1 MNLSDDVLT
10 SIYYSPSDF
19 IYGLYENPVY
29 DEETEADLSMNFVLP
44 LEFMTKWAR
53 CGATSDYLA
62 QYQSINIKQDHP
74 TQILMSSVIN
84 ELMENAVKFSADKTK
99 MITVSIRHYGYD
111 VVIEAINITDKL
123 GVDGLK
129 SFVSKLQNATS
140 YEDLFFEQLESS
152 FVFDSEGLTS
162 GIGILSIL
170 KDYNAK
176 IGIRIEEIS
185 ESYQTFRVYVQV
197 LIPTNTVFS

>member
-1 MNLSDDVLT
+1 LNLSDNVLT
-10 SIYYSPSDF
+10 GVYYSPSDF
-19 IYGLYENPVY
+19 VYGLYENPIY
-29 DEETEADLSMNFVLP
+29 DEKAEADLSMNFVLP

-62 QYQSINIKQDHP
+62 QYQSINIKQDQQ

-99 MITVSIRHYGYD
+99 MITVSIQHYGYD
-111 VVIEAINITDKL
+111 VVIEAINITDKS
-123 GVDGLK
+123 GVDGIK
-129 SFVSKLQNATS
+129 NFVKKLESGSS
-140 YEDLFFEQLESS
+140 YEDLFFTQLESS
-152 FVFDSEGLTS
+152 FKFDAAGLTS

-170 KDYNAK
+170 KDYSAK
-176 IGIRIEEIS
+176 LGIRIEVIS
-185 ESYQTFRVYVQV
+185 ELNHTFRVYVQM

>member
-10 SIYYSPSDF
+10 GMNYSQSEF
-19 IYGLYENPVY
+19 IYGLYETPVY
-29 DEETEADLSMNFVLP
+29 DENTDADLSMNFVLP

-62 QYQSINIKQDHP
+62 QYQSINIKQDQP
-74 TQILMSSVIN
+74 TQIVMSSVIN

-99 MITVSIRHYGYD
+99 MITVSIQHYGYD
-111 VVIEAINITDKL
+111 VIIEAINITNQSGVNGIKRFIKKL
-123 GVDGLK
+123 E
-129 SFVSKLQNATS
+129 SSSS

-152 FVFDSEGLTS
+152 FKFDDAGLTS

-170 KDYNAK
+170 KDYSAK
-176 IGIRIEEIS
+176 LGIRIEEIS
-185 ESYQTFRVYVQV
+185 ELNQTFRVYVQI